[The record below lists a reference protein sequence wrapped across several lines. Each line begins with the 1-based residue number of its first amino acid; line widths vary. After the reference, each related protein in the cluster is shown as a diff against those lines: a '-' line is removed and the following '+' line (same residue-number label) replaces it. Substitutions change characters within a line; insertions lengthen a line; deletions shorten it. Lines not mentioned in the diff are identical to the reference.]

1 MRSKRAAVPSV
12 FTRYPIRSMAP
23 HDAATVIILAH
34 TPSIAFADVVNQCLE
49 FDSCRL
55 NYSSVKVSEIVHQ
68 TRKTKVY
75 SISFSAFERCR
86 WFNEKN
92 K

>member
-1 MRSKRAAVPSV
+1 MLSDPAG
-12 FTRYPIRSMAP
+12 YPIRPRP

-34 TPSIAFADVVNQCLE
+34 TPSIAFADVVNQSLE
-49 FDSCRL
+49 FDCYRV
-55 NYSSVKVSEIVHQ
+55 NYSAVKVSEIVHQ

-75 SISFSAFERCR
+75 SIPFSVFERYR
-86 WFNEKN
+86 WSNEKN